1 MVDLTAFRAMIN
13 DVVKG
18 SIFNRTYLLQCA
30 ARTCTNTTIIYY
42 NMVAEV
48 GQGVLGT
55 SAYPHLML

>member
-1 MVDLTAFRAMIN
+1 MVDLTAFRATIN

-55 SAYPHLML
+55 SAYSHLML